1 MRSTKLLKKHQ
12 NFKKSLLNKS
22 LRRNNLKSLR
32 KNNLKSLRRNNLK
45 SLRKN
50 NLKSF
55 RGGAEAAEKDKENGE
70 KILTSIYN
78 HGDNDYGI
86 YRNIRAYNELL
97 KKNTTTSGSGNAGGS
112 RHAFIASGEMA
123 KNRPSEVEEFDVV
136 LDELKKRLKSA
147 SPGYNHT
154 YFNVDG
160 SEYAEYVKAKSTESS
175 YDPEQLY
182 SVIHQEEESFISLK
196 TISELE
202 PKLPHPVFE
211 GMDKTGNEYI
221 NIQLLPQKSAG
232 VDTPPPPPPADYP
245 VEFISCFLDIAN
257 PLALIDGLGE
267 DPQADEGTTAEGGT
281 AAAEGG
287 TAADE
292 EIEKYNNHGE
302 VYVDTYSLAPT
313 MTKYYE
319 ISNPVDAGATG
330 YDLPPTDI
338 VYQTPTRSHRAYS
351 FIMEK
356 AFKIETRWKELKL
369 KNLVGNTIRRRYDI
383 DLPATILVY
392 TALQT
397 FIKGTDL
404 TKLIRINPY
413 FIDKYMAVVKAAP
426 PSQGLSDL
434 KNITEEYVK
443 RLSASTLLTKVE
455 ATDPTDGAAA
465 ATAAATTTA
474 APVQC
479 GIWSYPSTAINMD
492 QKAYYYFYSKNFKA
506 PNYHGPGATKQSA
519 KNILFKIKVKIS
531 TKRPYFFGRRTGET
545 NEAKGRFKVEGTY
558 YYIHYLEIEP
568 LLKKGTSGGPA
579 E

>member
-12 NFKKSLLNKS
+12 NFKKSLLN
-22 LRRNNLKSLR
+22 
-32 KNNLKSLRRNNLK
+32 KSLRRNNLK

-112 RHAFIASGEMA
+112 RQAFIASGEMA
-123 KNRPSEVEEFDVV
+123 KNRPSEVDEFDVV

-154 YFNVDG
+154 YFDDFDDVESVK
-160 SEYAEYVKAKSTESS
+160 SEYAVYVKPKLTHSS
-175 YDPEQLY
+175 YDQEQLY
-182 SVIHQEEESFISLK
+182 SVIDQEEESFISLK

-202 PKLPHPVFE
+202 KKLLHPVFK

-221 NIQLLPQKSAG
+221 NIHLLPKDPVS
-232 VDTPPPPPPADYP
+232 DPPTPPPADYP